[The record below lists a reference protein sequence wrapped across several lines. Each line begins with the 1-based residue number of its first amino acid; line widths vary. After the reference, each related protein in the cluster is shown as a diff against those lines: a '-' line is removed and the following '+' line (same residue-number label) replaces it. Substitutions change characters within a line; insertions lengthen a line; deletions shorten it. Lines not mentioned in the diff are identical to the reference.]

1 MTNSPDTAEERAAAN
16 MKKIA
21 VELVDLERRDLHQRE
36 KTYKLQYDPGNEI
49 PRSNCIHKIH
59 DSIIVRDLRLCRESV
74 SFDLNG
80 FTVLDMKSELKP
92 GEFYDEVCVKDV
104 YYSELKAHGSQI
116 RKRHPEFP
124 VSTGGDYEFLQPT
137 MVVHKDFTE
146 GSALEASRDVLK
158 VDNDAYSRIHSMWKP
173 LHGPVTDW
181 PLGLCDV
188 KSVNKDKDSVA
199 SDVVSR
205 TG

>member
-21 VELVDLERRDLHQRE
+21 VELVYLERRDLHQRE
-36 KTYKLQYDPGNEI
+36 KPNKLQYHPGNEI

-59 DSIIVRDLRLCRESV
+59 DSIIVRDLRFCRESV

-92 GEFYDEVCVKDV
+92 GESYDEVCVKDV
-104 YYSELKAHGSQI
+104 YYSEFKYLLRQFFGATRVEILEHLLSHLKHLILMFAFRAHGSQI

-124 VSTGGDYEFLQPT
+124 VSTGEDYEFLQPT
-137 MVVHKDFTE
+137 MVVHTGE
-146 GSALEASRDVLK
+146 LAL
-158 VDNDAYSRIHSMWKP
+158 
-173 LHGPVTDW
+173 
-181 PLGLCDV
+181 
-188 KSVNKDKDSVA
+188 
-199 SDVVSR
+199 
-205 TG
+205 